1 MLCTAMQHSDS
12 LQLIAGLD
20 QLAAI
25 REFVQQEATRLGV
38 DQSTIDDLLLAV
50 TEVVTNSIEHGYN
63 GQPGPIT
70 IEIDADSASVLVSVS
85 DQAPP
90 FDPRLGPLP
99 DLSVPPQLRPPGGL
113 GLYLIWSIT
122 DELRYDPLPEG
133 GNKTC
138 LVKRRISAA
147 VT

>member
-1 MLCTAMQHSDS
+1 MQHSDS

-38 DQSTIDDLLLAV
+38 DQSAIDDLLLAV
-50 TEVVTNSIEHGYN
+50 TEVVTNSIEHGYDE
-63 GQPGPIT
+63 QPGPIT
-70 IEIDADSASVLVSVS
+70 IEIGANGDSVLVSVS
-85 DQAPP
+85 DHAPL

-99 DLSVPPQLRPPGGL
+99 DLSVPPQRRPPGGL
-113 GLYLIWSIT
+113 GLYLIRSIT

-133 GNKTC
+133 GNKTS
-138 LVKRRISAA
+138 LVKRRVSAA
-147 VT
+147 AT